1 MIKVVTS
8 EERHTSDRGW
18 IHSEFSFS
26 FADYED
32 PSNAHFGC
40 LLAHN
45 DNTLMPQEGFKKHP
59 HHNLEIVSYVIS
71 GTLKHVDSMGTEQ
84 LLEAGTAQ
92 VMSAGTGVEHSE
104 TNPSEGEP
112 VRFLQMWFLPSH
124 RELKPSYAFRKI
136 EEDAY
141 LNRLYPMV
149 SGTSDR
155 ANESLNENENGLRVA
170 QDVTCY
176 LSRLESGKKLMF
188 PQHEERRTH
197 LFLIN
202 GHLELQCSDGNFDLK
217 PGDAARIRKSCDLQ
231 MTSAG
236 SEPAEFVLIDLP

>member
-26 FADYED
+26 FADYDD

-45 DNTLMPQEGFKKHP
+45 DNTLMPQEGFKRHP
-59 HHNLEIVSYVIS
+59 HHDLEIVSYVIS
-71 GTLKHVDSMGTEQ
+71 GRLKHTDSMGTEQ
-84 LLEAGTAQ
+84 VLEPGTVQ

-104 TNPSEGEP
+104 TNPSEDEP
-112 VRFLQMWFLPSH
+112 VRFLQMWFLPSQ
-124 RELKPSYAFRKI
+124 RMLKPSYTNRQFDPQ
-136 EEDAY
+136 EQ
-141 LNRLYPMV
+141 LNRLCPVV
-149 SGTSDR
+149 SGQGGEG
-155 ANESLNENENGLRVA
+155 AEGALPIA

-176 LSRLESGKKLMF
+176 LTQLESGKKIMY
-188 PQHEERRTH
+188 PQHEDRRTH
-197 LFLIN
+197 LFLIS
-202 GHLELQCSDGNFDLK
+202 GHVDIACADGNFNLK

-231 MTSAG
+231 ITSTG
-236 SEPAEFVLIDLP
+236 SEVAEFVLVDLP

>member
-26 FADYED
+26 FADYDD

-45 DNTLMPQEGFKKHP
+45 DNTLMPQEGFKRHP
-59 HHNLEIVSYVIS
+59 HHDLEIVSYVIS
-71 GTLKHVDSMGTEQ
+71 GKLKHTDSMGTEQ
-84 LLEAGTAQ
+84 VLEPGTVQ

-104 TNPSEGEP
+104 TNPSEDEP
-112 VRFLQMWFLPSH
+112 VRFLQMWFLPSQ
-124 RELKPSYAFRKI
+124 RMLKPSYTNQRFEQQAQ
-136 EEDAY
+136 
-141 LNRLYPMV
+141 LNRLCPIV
-149 SGTSDR
+149 SGQGGEGAEGALHIS
-155 ANESLNENENGLRVA
+155 

-176 LSRLESGKKLMF
+176 LTQLESGKKIMY
-188 PQHEERRTH
+188 PQHEDRRTH
-197 LFLIN
+197 FFLIS
-202 GHLELQCSDGNFDLK
+202 GHVEITCADGNFNLK

-231 MTSAG
+231 IMSTG
-236 SEPAEFVLIDLP
+236 SESAEFVLVDLP

>member
-26 FADYED
+26 FADYDD

-45 DNTLMPQEGFKKHP
+45 ENTLMPQEGFKKHP
-59 HHNLEIVSYVIS
+59 HHDLELVSYVIS
-71 GTLKHVDSMGTEQ
+71 GTLKHTDSMGTEQ
-84 LLEAGTAQ
+84 LLEPGTVQ

-104 TNPSEGEP
+104 TNPSADEP
-112 VRFLQMWFLPSH
+112 VRFLQMWFLPSE
-124 RELKPSYAFRKI
+124 RMLKPSYMNRRI
-136 EEDAY
+136 EPQEH
-141 LNRLYPMV
+141 LNRLCPVV
-149 SGTSDR
+149 SGQGGEGSEG
-155 ANESLNENENGLRVA
+155 ALPIS

-176 LSRLESGKKLMF
+176 FSHLESGKKLMY
-188 PQHEERRTH
+188 PQHEDRRTH
-197 LFLIN
+197 LFLIS
-202 GHLELQCSDGNFDLK
+202 GHVEIHCSDGNFNLK

-231 MTSAG
+231 ITSTD
-236 SEPAEFVLIDLP
+236 SEPAEFVLVDLP

>member
-26 FADYED
+26 FADYDD

-45 DNTLMPQEGFKKHP
+45 DNTLMPQEGFKRHP
-59 HHNLEIVSYVIS
+59 HHDLEIVSYVIS
-71 GTLKHVDSMGTEQ
+71 GRLKHTDSMGTEQ
-84 LLEAGTAQ
+84 ILEPGTVQ

-104 TNPSEGEP
+104 TNPSEDEP
-112 VRFLQMWFLPSH
+112 VRFLQMWFLPSQ
-124 RELKPSYAFRKI
+124 RMLKPSYTNRQFDPQ
-136 EEDAY
+136 EQ
-141 LNRLYPMV
+141 LNRLCPVV
-149 SGTSDR
+149 SGQGVEG
-155 ANESLNENENGLRVA
+155 AEGALPIA

-176 LSRLESGKKLMF
+176 LTQLESGKKIMY
-188 PQHEERRTH
+188 PQHEDRRTH
-197 LFLIN
+197 LFLIS
-202 GHLELQCSDGNFDLK
+202 GHVDITCADGNFNLK

-231 MTSAG
+231 ITSTG
-236 SEPAEFVLIDLP
+236 SEAAEFVLVDLP

>member
-26 FADYED
+26 FADYDD

-45 DNTLMPQEGFKKHP
+45 DNTLMPQEGFKRHP
-59 HHNLEIVSYVIS
+59 HHDLEIVSYVIS
-71 GTLKHVDSMGTEQ
+71 GTLKHTDTMGTEE
-84 LLEAGTAQ
+84 LLEPGTVQ

-104 TNPSEGEP
+104 TNPSTEEP
-112 VRFLQMWFLPSH
+112 VRFLQMWFLPSE
-124 RELKPSYAFRKI
+124 RKVKPTYTNRRFQP
-136 EEDAY
+136 EDH
-141 LNRLYPMV
+141 LNRLCPVV
-149 SGTSDR
+149 SGQGGEGTEG
-155 ANESLNENENGLRVA
+155 ALPIH

-176 LSRLESGKKLMF
+176 LAKLESGKKLMY
-188 PQHEERRTH
+188 PQHEDRRTH
-197 LFLIN
+197 LFLIS
-202 GHLELQCSDGNFDLK
+202 GHISIECADGNFDLK

-231 MTSAG
+231 ITGTG
-236 SEPAEFVLIDLP
+236 SEAAEFVLVDLP

>member
-26 FADYED
+26 FADYDD

-45 DNTLMPQEGFKKHP
+45 DNTLMPQEGFKRHP
-59 HHNLEIVSYVIS
+59 HHDLEIVSYVIS
-71 GTLKHVDSMGTEQ
+71 GRLKHTDSMGTEQ
-84 LLEAGTAQ
+84 ILEPGTVQ

-104 TNPSEGEP
+104 TNPSEDEP
-112 VRFLQMWFLPSH
+112 VRFLQMWFLPSQ
-124 RELKPSYAFRKI
+124 RMLKPSYTNRQFDPQ
-136 EEDAY
+136 EQ
-141 LNRLYPMV
+141 LNRLCPVV
-149 SGTSDR
+149 SGQGVEG
-155 ANESLNENENGLRVA
+155 AEGALPIA

-176 LSRLESGKKLMF
+176 LTQLESGKKIMY
-188 PQHEERRTH
+188 PQHEDRRTH
-197 LFLIN
+197 FFLIS
-202 GHLELQCSDGNFDLK
+202 GHVDITCADGNFNLK

-231 MTSAG
+231 ITSTG
-236 SEPAEFVLIDLP
+236 SEAAEFVLVDLP

>member
-104 TNPSEGEP
+104 TNPSEDEP

-124 RELKPSYAFRKI
+124 RELKPSYAYRKI

-155 ANESLNENENGLRVA
+155 ANESLNENGLRIA

-176 LSRLESGKKLMF
+176 LSKLESGKKLMF

-197 LFLIN
+197 LFLMN

>member
-26 FADYED
+26 FADYDD

-45 DNTLMPQEGFKKHP
+45 DNTLMPQEGFKRHP
-59 HHNLEIVSYVIS
+59 HHDLEIVSYVIS
-71 GTLKHVDSMGTEQ
+71 GRLKHTDSMGTEQ
-84 LLEAGTAQ
+84 ILEPGTVQ

-104 TNPSEGEP
+104 TNPSEDEP
-112 VRFLQMWFLPSH
+112 VRFLQMWFLPSQ
-124 RELKPSYAFRKI
+124 RMLKPSYTNRQF
-136 EEDAY
+136 DAQEQ
-141 LNRLYPMV
+141 LNRLCPVV
-149 SGTSDR
+149 SGQGMEG
-155 ANESLNENENGLRVA
+155 AEGALPIA

-176 LSRLESGKKLMF
+176 LTQLESGKKIMY
-188 PQHEERRTH
+188 PQHEDRRTH
-197 LFLIN
+197 LFLIS
-202 GHLELQCSDGNFDLK
+202 GHVDITCAGGNFNLK

-231 MTSAG
+231 ITSTG
-236 SEPAEFVLIDLP
+236 SEVAEFVLVDLP

>member
-26 FADYED
+26 FADYDD

-59 HHNLEIVSYVIS
+59 HHDLEIVSYVIS
-71 GTLKHVDSMGTEQ
+71 GTLKHTDSMGTEQ
-84 LLEAGTAQ
+84 LLEPGTVQ

-104 TNPSEGEP
+104 TNPSTDEP
-112 VRFLQMWFLPSH
+112 VRFLQMWFLPSQ
-124 RELKPSYAFRKI
+124 RMLKPSYMSRRV
-136 EEDAY
+136 DAQEHV
-141 LNRLYPMV
+141 NRLCPIV
-149 SGTSDR
+149 SGQEGEGAEGALTI
-155 ANESLNENENGLRVA
+155 A

-176 LSRLESGKKLMF
+176 LSQLESGKKLMY
-188 PQHEERRTH
+188 PQHEDRRTH
-197 LFLIN
+197 LFLIS
-202 GHLELQCSDGNFDLK
+202 GHLEIQCSEGNFNLK

-231 MTSAG
+231 ITSTG
-236 SEPAEFVLIDLP
+236 SEPAELVLVDLP

>member
-26 FADYED
+26 FADYDD

-45 DNTLMPQEGFKKHP
+45 DNTLMPQEGFKRHP
-59 HHNLEIVSYVIS
+59 HHDLEIVSYVIS
-71 GTLKHVDSMGTEQ
+71 GRLKHTDSMGTEQ
-84 LLEAGTAQ
+84 ILEPGTVQ

-104 TNPSEGEP
+104 TNPSEDEP
-112 VRFLQMWFLPSH
+112 VRFLQMWFLPSQ
-124 RELKPSYAFRKI
+124 RMLKPSYTNRQFDPQ
-136 EEDAY
+136 EQ
-141 LNRLYPMV
+141 LNRLCPVV
-149 SGTSDR
+149 SGQGVEG
-155 ANESLNENENGLRVA
+155 AEGALPIA

-176 LSRLESGKKLMF
+176 LTQLESGKKIMY
-188 PQHEERRTH
+188 PQHEDRRTH
-197 LFLIN
+197 FFLIS
-202 GHLELQCSDGNFDLK
+202 GHVDITCADGNFNLK

-231 MTSAG
+231 ITSTG
-236 SEPAEFVLIDLP
+236 SEVAEFVLVDLP

>member
-26 FADYED
+26 FADYDD

-45 DNTLMPQEGFKKHP
+45 DNTLMPQEGFKRHP
-59 HHNLEIVSYVIS
+59 HHDLEIVSYVIS
-71 GTLKHVDSMGTEQ
+71 GKLKHTDSMGTEQ
-84 LLEAGTAQ
+84 VLEPGTVQ

-104 TNPSEGEP
+104 TNPSEDEP
-112 VRFLQMWFLPSH
+112 VRFLQMWFLPSQ
-124 RELKPSYAFRKI
+124 RMLKPSYTNQRFEQQAQ
-136 EEDAY
+136 
-141 LNRLYPMV
+141 LNRLCPIV
-149 SGTSDR
+149 SGQGGEGAEGALHIS
-155 ANESLNENENGLRVA
+155 

-176 LSRLESGKKLMF
+176 LTQLESGKKIMY
-188 PQHEERRTH
+188 PQHEDRRTH
-197 LFLIN
+197 LFMIS
-202 GHLELQCSDGNFDLK
+202 GHVEITCADGNFNLK

-231 MTSAG
+231 ITSTG
-236 SEPAEFVLIDLP
+236 SESAEFVLVDLP